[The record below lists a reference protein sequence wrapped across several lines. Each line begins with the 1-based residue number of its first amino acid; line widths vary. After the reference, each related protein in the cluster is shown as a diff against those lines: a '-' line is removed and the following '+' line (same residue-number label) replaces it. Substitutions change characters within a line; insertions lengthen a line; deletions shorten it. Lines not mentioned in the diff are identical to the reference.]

1 MKLDESHHRGGL
13 LTHASILTGNSDGKD
28 GHPIKRGVWLLK
40 NLLDETP
47 PPPPPNVPELNREN
61 PSVKNLTIPQALNVH
76 RNNPACMGCHRKID
90 PWGIAF
96 EEYDAVGN
104 WQRDGAGATIRKRR
118 TNHPLDA
125 KAELPTGVK
134 VDGMRELKAELL
146 RSKSDEFRRAMLRKM
161 MAYALGRSLTLTD
174 VAAADALVPAL
185 RDRGD
190 RLPALIEL
198 IVASEPFQS
207 K

>member
-1 MKLDESHHRGGL
+1 ML
-13 LTHASILTGNSDGKD
+13 AW
-28 GHPIKRGVWLLK
+28 VK
-40 NLLDETP
+40 NLFDETP

-61 PSVKNLTIPQALNVH
+61 PKVKNLTIPQALAVH
-76 RNNPACMGCHRKID
+76 RNSTACMGCHRKID

-104 WQRDGAGATIRKRR
+104 WMRDGVGAGLRKRR
-118 TNHPLDA
+118 TSQAIDA

-134 VDGMRELKAELL
+134 VDGMQELREELL
-146 RSKSDEFRRAMLRKM
+146 RSKSDEFRRAMLRKV
-161 MAYALGRSLTLTD
+161 MAYALGRSLTLGD
-174 VAAADALVPAL
+174 IEAADALVPTL
-185 RDRGD
+185 RERGD

-198 IVASEPFQS
+198 IAASEPFQS